1 MDENT
6 KVKVFVVAVIGFI
19 ALSIIPAF
27 IPLKVTNV
35 ECTEDTKYCLN
46 GIRE

>member
-19 ALSIIPAF
+19 ALAIPAF
-27 IPLKVTNV
+27 IPLEVTNV
-35 ECTEDTKYCLN
+35 ECTEDTKYCLD